1 MGVVNILCMMRSI
14 SNIALSFQ
22 TFFRYSGLAH
32 PTLIELLH
40 MFRSSS
46 GLVRAIS
53 DRIVSGV
60 TLPNDKYGLHNIVLA
75 AHCLLRMAK
84 GVVSVLGDKYGLYNV
99 RRPPEQGFPPLQSM
113 CSRLMSHCH
122 TSWGIHEICQS

>member
-40 MFRSSS
+40 MFRSS

-53 DRIVSGV
+53 DRIVNGV
-60 TLPNDKYGLHNIVLA
+60 TLPDGKYGLHNIVLA

-99 RRPPEQGFPPLQSM
+99 RRPPEQGFLPIHVSANVTPPGG
-113 CSRLMSHCH
+113 
-122 TSWGIHEICQS
+122 SWKSPHPGW

>member
-1 MGVVNILCMMRSI
+1 
-14 SNIALSFQ
+14 
-22 TFFRYSGLAH
+22 
-32 PTLIELLH
+32 

-53 DRIVSGV
+53 DRIVNGV
-60 TLPNDKYGLHNIVLA
+60 TLPDDKYGLQNIVLA

-99 RRPPEQGFPPLQSM
+99 RRPPEQGFPSPPIHVMANVTVSHLPPGGSM
-113 CSRLMSHCH
+113 KSARRDDDHQNTRQIFHLWVFLG
-122 TSWGIHEICQS
+122 TGIILGKQKS